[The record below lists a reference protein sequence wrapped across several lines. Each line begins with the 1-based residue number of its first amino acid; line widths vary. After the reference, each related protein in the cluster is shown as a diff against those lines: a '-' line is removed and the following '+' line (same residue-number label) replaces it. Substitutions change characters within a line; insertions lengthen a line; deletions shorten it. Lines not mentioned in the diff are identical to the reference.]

1 MNKTGRINISKIVYI
16 IFLLA
21 YTGVLVYL
29 FYNQLLYPETG
40 LFESDTSAH
49 VSFAVDDGYYHSLAS
64 FIYVFFNKIGLLNV
78 LTAITLSVM
87 CSGAVVLTGHLI
99 KNVFSL
105 YGESINEPLLYVIS
119 FLSNF
124 VMGFYVGSINK
135 RHYIGYENAN
145 MWHNSTYIFMRFF
158 ALLSLIFFIKL
169 YNGYKEKISVKN
181 LIVYTV
187 LLTVTTGFKASF
199 LTVFAPLL
207 FLMLLYDLI
216 KGTKFIKVFVMALSV
231 VPSLFVMLLQSIVM
245 GGGGENGYI
254 ISPFTALSMRGEH
267 PKVTLVLSVLFPICV
282 LFTHLKDAHKDKA
295 YFWSLIMWAIG
306 FLEVFLF
313 AESGERE
320 LDGNF
325 FWGYSISLFFVF
337 MMSMVRLYRDFK
349 ANIQLKKKLCIVY
362 NCFAAVIL
370 MWHAVSG
377 VWYLG
382 LLLTGVTYFV

>member
-1 MNKTGRINISKIVYI
+1 MIKTGRVNISKLVYI

-21 YTGVLVYL
+21 YTGVLVFL

-49 VSFAVDDGYYHSLAS
+49 VSFAVEKGYYHSLAA
-64 FIYVFFNKIGLLNV
+64 FIYVLFNKIGLLNV
-78 LTAITLSVM
+78 LTATTLSVM
-87 CSGAVVLTGHLI
+87 CSGAVVLTARLL
-99 KNVFSL
+99 KDVFLL
-105 YGESINEPLLYVIS
+105 YGEEVNGSFIYVIS
-119 FLSNF
+119 FLSNV

-158 ALLSLIFFIKL
+158 ALCTLIFFIKL
-169 YNGYKEKISVKN
+169 YNGYKEKVSIKN
-181 LIVYTV
+181 WIVYTL
-187 LLTVTTGFKASF
+187 LLTIATGFKASF

-207 FLMLLYDLI
+207 CLMLLYDLI
-216 KGTKFIKVFVMALSV
+216 KGTKFIRVFVMALSV
-231 VPSLFVMLLQSIVM
+231 VPSLFVMLLQSIAM

-267 PKVTLVLSVLFPICV
+267 PKVTLVLSVLFPLLV
-282 LFTHLKDAHKDKA
+282 LLPHLKDAHKDKP
-295 YFWSLIMWAIG
+295 YFLSLIMWAIG
-306 FLEVFLF
+306 FMEVFLF

-349 ANIQLKKKLCIVY
+349 VSLRVKKKLYIVY
-362 NCFAAVIL
+362 NCFTAVIL
-370 MWHAVSG
+370 VWHAVSG